1 MGAQTPKSTAA
12 ETVNDVKIETHR
24 QQDRNLFCKKSVR
37 ISYST
42 ILNNNYCKDDILH
55 GRTFTVQNS

>member
-24 QQDRNLFCKKSVR
+24 QQDRNLFCKK
-37 ISYST
+37 
-42 ILNNNYCKDDILH
+42 K
-55 GRTFTVQNS
+55 GQNLLFYNFKQQLP